1 MVAPKAGTRSRRY
14 CGTIHFPTDHTQWAD
29 AAHCINTDPFT
40 RFFICQP
47 ETCPGTNKLHVQFY
61 IEFISPKTM
70 SSAKSIVG
78 QGKASPHM
86 EICLGSAEQN
96 ITYCTKEESN
106 VRAQFPELSLT
117 YNLCCYRCPPTLEHN
132 LAAGAARFTFRRIIR
147 SGPTPRTASILI
159 RSPAF
164 SFASQN
170 SVLTL
175 VNFTFSSKWSF
186 SRPKL

>member
-86 EICLGSAEQN
+86 EICLG
-96 ITYCTKEESN
+96 
-106 VRAQFPELSLT
+106 
-117 YNLCCYRCPPTLEHN
+117 
-132 LAAGAARFTFRRIIR
+132 
-147 SGPTPRTASILI
+147 
-159 RSPAF
+159 
-164 SFASQN
+164 
-170 SVLTL
+170 
-175 VNFTFSSKWSF
+175 
-186 SRPKL
+186 